1 MSAFSS
7 IYTSLTGLTGF
18 SDALNVISNN
28 VANLNTPG
36 FKASS
41 VLFRDIGPLGAASSD
56 PGSNY
61 GLDSNPGEG
70 VEYIGTLQNFS
81 QGDFQSTGSP
91 TDLAINGNGF
101 FVLKKSTGQILY
113 SQAGQFTFDQNGYL
127 IDSATGDRVQ
137 ALGANGA
144 FSDIQVNM
152 NAKTA
157 PVATTEV
164 TLSGTLSTTENT
176 YTLSNVSVV
185 EPDGATQTL
194 TFNFTLATNSS
205 GSSTGSSATS
215 GSSTSSTTTWDVTA
229 TDSSGDQLLS
239 NASISFDSSGTPEQ
253 GANTLSVTLPGSSST
268 KPITINFGDP
278 GSFSGV
284 TSLSSGTSG
293 SSLQVA
299 SSDGK
304 AVGTLTQ
311 ETIDAEGNIQLT
323 YSNGDT
329 STGQQLALASFTD
342 PNTLTQVGAAQFKVG
357 GTAAVDQPEYGVA
370 GQNQFGSIESGN
382 IELANVDLSQQFSQI
397 IVLQQAFQGGSE
409 VLNISSQLLQ
419 QLYTDLNGNAA

>member
-28 VANLNTPG
+28 VANLNSAG

-41 VLFRDIGPLGAASSD
+41 VLFRDLGPVGAKGDS
-56 PGSNY
+56 PGSNF

-70 VEYIGTLQNFS
+70 VEYVGTLQSFA
-81 QGDFQSTGSP
+81 QGTFQSTGSP

-101 FVLKKSTGQILY
+101 FVLKKSDGQILY
-113 SQAGQFTFDQNGYL
+113 SQAGQFTFDQSGFL
-127 IDSATGDRVQ
+127 IDGATKDRVQ

-144 FSDIQVNM
+144 LSDIQIDM

-157 PVATTEV
+157 PVATTQV
-164 TLSGTLSTTENT
+164 ALSGTLSTNQSS

-185 EPDGATQTL
+185 EPDGSNQTL
-194 TFNFTLATNSS
+194 AFTFTLATSSS
-205 GSSTGSSATS
+205 GSGGTGS
-215 GSSTSSTTTWDVTA
+215 GSTSTSTTTWNVTA
-229 TDSSGDQLLS
+229 KDSSGDQLLS
-239 NASISFDSSGTPEQ
+239 NASITFDSTGTPEQ
-253 GANTLSVTLPGSSST
+253 GANTLSITLPGNAST
-268 KPITINFGDP
+268 QPITINFGSP

-284 TSLSSGTSG
+284 TSQAAGTSG
-293 SSLQVA
+293 SSVKVA

-304 AVGTLTQ
+304 PIGTLTQ
-311 ETIDAEGNIQLT
+311 QTIDGSGSIQLT

-342 PNTLTQVGAAQFKVG
+342 PNTLIQVGSSQFKLG
-357 GTAAVDQPEYGVA
+357 GTAAVEQPEYGVA

-409 VLNISSQLLQ
+409 VLNVSSQLLTK
-419 QLYTDLNGNAA
+419 LYSDLNGNAG